1 MHSYFSYLTYN
12 SLSPFYVFSVI
23 CKLSFVAHSMLFL
36 LLRLGGIEKKPR
48 PKKAFLVKFWH
59 WNLNGLAAHDFVK
72 ILRILKKLCGKTT
85 HNSDIICLFETF
97 WIPQYSKMIKKNN
110 INDHSLLTVHHP
122 SNNKRGGGSLYYKDC
137 LPLIA
142 KNDFSI
148 MQEY

>member
-59 WNLNGLAAHDFVK
+59 WNLTGLAAHDFVK

-97 WIPQYSKMIKKNN
+97 WIPQYSKMIKKIISMTIHCWECIIQVTTNVVVGPY
-110 INDHSLLTVHHP
+110 IIKIV
-122 SNNKRGGGSLYYKDC
+122 C
-137 LPLIA
+137 LW
-142 KNDFSI
+142 
-148 MQEY
+148 

>member
-72 ILRILKKLCGKTT
+72 ILRILKKLCEKTT

-97 WIPQYSKMIKKNN
+97 WIPQYSKMIKKIISMTIHCWECIIQVTTNVVVGAY
-110 INDHSLLTVHHP
+110 IIKIV
-122 SNNKRGGGSLYYKDC
+122 C
-137 LPLIA
+137 LW
-142 KNDFSI
+142 
-148 MQEY
+148 